1 MVGFEGFSPVFSL
14 LLLSSSP
21 CIEFA
26 NCFPVGTVVGERG
39 CVSVIPVCRKPFPF
53 GRFLIANNVFLGVCV
68 HCSAHFAALFLPG
81 CQVCS

>member
-14 LLLSSSP
+14 LLLSSTP

-39 CVSVIPVCRKPFPF
+39 CVCLCVCYPGLPETISIWTIFDRK
-53 GRFLIANNVFLGVCV
+53 
-68 HCSAHFAALFLPG
+68 
-81 CQVCS
+81 